1 MEFLERNP
9 QLTSLALDEEQAVSV
24 DRYVEELNRA
34 KLLAF
39 AMGLHGRLGAA
50 SRVRALGHVRGDKDE
65 AHVFDVPLLKA
76 IAEHSLDA
84 AGQSHRAKMQIGCVS
99 FHINL
104 QVKGHDGNTVHFRIR
119 RTTRLKKLME
129 AYCARQNLQS
139 YQ

>member
-1 MEFLERNP
+1 M
-9 QLTSLALDEEQAVSV
+9 
-24 DRYVEELNRA
+24 EELNRA

-84 AGQSHRAKMQIGCVS
+84 AGQSHRAKMQIAGL
-99 FHINL
+99 HIYL
-104 QVKGHDGNTVHFRIR
+104 QVKGQDGNTVHFKIK
-119 RTTRLKKLME
+119 RTSRLKKLME
-129 AYCARQNLQS
+129 AYCARQNLDPFQ
-139 YQ
+139 